1 MPITNCQRCGK
12 KCQSGIGNP
21 ESRPFHRAS
30 QGLCVNCAITEFFK
44 TTEPISSILEGL
56 MYKTDQRILLSPA
69 IQEQVG
75 HILEAGNCDASLEE
89 IDWSTVMEQWELP
102 FPKSRRRAHSSTG

>member
-1 MPITNCQRCGK
+1 MEQIINCRRCGK
-12 KCQSGIGNP
+12 PCRPGEGNP

-44 TTEPISSILEGL
+44 TTEPMSSILEGL
-56 MYKTDQRILLSPA
+56 MYKTDKQILLSPA

-75 HILEAGNCDASLEE
+75 RIMEAGNCDATLEE
-89 IDWSTVMEQWELP
+89 IDWPTVVRQWDLP
-102 FPKSRRRAHSSTG
+102 FPKTKRK